1 MGSSG
6 MAAFVVVGCR
16 RRSVR
21 VADRRG
27 SARRGIGVARHHG
40 PPFEPAVMRQT
51 TFNRRWPARLRSLR
65 ACVGGQDDAQR
76 GPRWRAEDASAGS
89 GPSGESSSHPGAGSG
104 DDPFYAG
111 DGAAAAAAVGGGS
124 GNHNNGR
131 SRRRDA
137 GDSDSDG
144 YGGEALDAPPNVYHD
159 LLREYGKSA
168 ASVPRHLFTLDPAA
182 ARTYLHIM
190 SGGVVK
196 ALAERFPAWHAKVL
210 ADPNFPFKL
219 LMEETVGMAL
229 CTAGVVAAR
238 GKNVWNEIDFVLVDA
253 MVGAALSFTLLWLLA
268 PTAPL
273 RSPGHIAAA
282 PSRPGLGGAWQH
294 VQRYLHNLPSSA
306 LAPSPPA
313 AAPYTLAQRGAA
325 FLHKGALFAMTG
337 FVAGLTG
344 TALGYGALEV
354 RRRVTGHAPR
364 NRMPPLLTMSLGWA
378 AFTFVSANPR
388 YQLLTGAEMWLF
400 RHAPDAAAKLATAAM
415 RTVNSVAGGATWV
428 MWARATGLNQPPPPP
443 ESER

>member
-1 MGSSG
+1 M
-6 MAAFVVVGCR
+6 
-16 RRSVR
+16 
-21 VADRRG
+21 
-27 SARRGIGVARHHG
+27 
-40 PPFEPAVMRQT
+40 
-51 TFNRRWPARLRSLR
+51 
-65 ACVGGQDDAQR
+65 
-76 GPRWRAEDASAGS
+76 
-89 GPSGESSSHPGAGSG
+89 
-104 DDPFYAG
+104 
-111 DGAAAAAAVGGGS
+111 GGGS
-124 GNHNNGR
+124 GNHNNRR
-131 SRRRDA
+131 SWRWDA
-137 GDSDSDG
+137 GDSDAG
-144 YGGEALDAPPNVYHD
+144 GHGGEALDAPPNVYHD

-168 ASVPRHLFTLDPAA
+168 ASVPRHLFSLNPAA
-182 ARTYLHIM
+182 ARTYLQIM

-273 RSPGHIAAA
+273 RSPGRIAAA
-282 PSRPGLGGAWQH
+282 SSRPGPGGAWQH
-294 VQRYLHNLPSSA
+294 VRRYLHSLPSSA

-325 FLHKGALFAMTG
+325 FLHKGALFAITG

-354 RRRVTGHAPR
+354 RRRVTGRAPR

-400 RHAPDAAAKLATAAM
+400 RHAPDTVAKLATAAM
-415 RTVNSVAGGATWV
+415 RTVNSIAGGATWV
-428 MWARATGLNQPPPPP
+428 MWARATGLDQPPPPP
-443 ESER
+443 APESER